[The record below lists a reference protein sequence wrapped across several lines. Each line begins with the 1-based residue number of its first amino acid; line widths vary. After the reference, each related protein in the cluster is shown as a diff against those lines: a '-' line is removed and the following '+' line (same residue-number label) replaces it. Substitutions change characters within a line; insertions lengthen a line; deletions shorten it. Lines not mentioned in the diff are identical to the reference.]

1 MILEIKDYCKTLNKN
16 KILEDINLKLESGN
30 IYGFYGRNG
39 SGKTMLFRAIT
50 TQIYPTS
57 GDIRIDNR
65 SIINEGYDL
74 SLLGVLIENPGFF
87 PYLSGYENLKL
98 LYTINN
104 KNNKQVIMEALKKV
118 GLENVANKPYRTYSL
133 GMKQRLGIAQAI
145 MENQQIIIL
154 DEPTNGLDE
163 AGIIELREWIKDEKK
178 KDKIILIAS
187 HSKEDLRILCDVIYG
202 MEDGHL
208 TGVIQL

>member
-16 KILEDINLKLESGN
+16 KILKDINLKLESGN

-57 GDIRIDNR
+57 GDIRIDNK
-65 SIINEGYDL
+65 SIINDGYDL

-87 PYLSGYENLKL
+87 SYLSGYENLKL
-98 LYTINN
+98 LYTINH

-118 GLENVANKPYRTYSL
+118 GLEHVANKPYRTYSL

-163 AGIIELREWIKDEKK
+163 AGILEMREWIKEEKK

-202 MEDGHL
+202 MEDGRL
-208 TGVIQL
+208 TGVIQI